1 MTAPRFILSSSPH
14 IRQPQTIPKIMRDVC
29 LALLPAAVFGVVHF
43 GIYSAWVLLSSI
55 LGTVLT
61 EWVGCALMRKPT
73 SIDDGSAVVTGLL
86 LGMCCPPYV
95 PLWLPFIG
103 GVFAIAIVK
112 LPFGGLGHNFLNPA
126 LSARAFLL
134 ASWPGFMTQWKP
146 AVIVLKVGDA
156 VSSATPL
163 AAYKL
168 GTQTSYRD
176 LFLGNVNGSIGEV
189 CKWALIVGAVY
200 LVVRW
205 IINLNTPIGYLAG
218 LFVFTWIFGG
228 KTGLFT
234 GDGLFAILSGGA
246 MLGALFMC
254 NDYAT
259 SPITPVGQFIMGA
272 GAGILT
278 GLIRVFGSYVEG
290 VTYAILFMNV
300 LTPLI
305 DRFIRPKAFG
315 EAEKR
320 AQLARERGGNQ

>member
-1 MTAPRFILSSSPH
+1 MTVPRFIVSSSPH
-14 IRQPQTIPKIMRDVC
+14 IRQSQTIPKIMGDVC
-29 LALLPAAVFGVVHF
+29 LALLPAAIFGVVRF
-43 GIYSAWVLLSSI
+43 GVYAAWILLASI
-55 LGTVLT
+55 LGAVLT
-61 EWVGCALMRKPT
+61 ELIGCALMRKPT

-126 LSARAFLL
+126 LTARAFLL
-134 ASWPGFMTQWKP
+134 ASWPALMTQWKP
-146 AVIVLKVGDA
+146 AEIILKTTETI
-156 VSSATPL
+156 SLATPL

-168 GTQTSYRD
+168 GTQKSYMD
-176 LFLGNVNGSIGEV
+176 LFLGNVDGSIGEV
-189 CKWALIVGAVY
+189 CKLALIAGALY
-200 LVVRW
+200 LIVRW
-205 IINLNTPIGYLAG
+205 IINLNTPVGFLAG

-228 KTGLFT
+228 KAGLFT

-259 SPITPVGQFIMGA
+259 SPITPMGQFIMGI

-278 GLIRVFGSYVEG
+278 ALIRIFGSYVEG

-320 AQLARERGGNQ
+320 AQLLRRQGVNQ